1 MGIIDLFSKRQKQLR
16 GEVPDVY
23 QYNDIPYALRVQVIH
38 IWKDAF
44 GECYE
49 GDGYTTPPNA
59 ASKAF
64 DFIHDSLCRE
74 YGVFTLASA
83 ARSKCESV
91 SRFLLSTEDYEKALD
106 VIELSFKVI
115 DTLVREYLRN
125 YRANITPDSA
135 IDELNARF
143 REHGVGYQYEAGQI
157 VRVDSQLIHH
167 EVVKPALNFLS
178 DTRFKGANQEF
189 LSAHEHFRAGKYKE
203 CINDCLK
210 AFESTMKAI
219 CDKHRWDYGKHDT
232 AKHLIKIMF
241 EEGLIPDYM
250 QQHFSALRAT
260 LEAGVPTIRNKQ
272 SSHGQGSEPIA
283 VPESIVAYA
292 LHLTASN
299 IVFLAKAEHEL
310 DRGNH

>member
-44 GECYE
+44 GEYRYGNE
-49 GDGYTTPPNA
+49 V
-59 ASKAF
+59 SKVF
-64 DFIHDSLCRE
+64 DDIHDALCRE
-74 YGVFTLASA
+74 YGRFTLTDA
-83 ARSKCESV
+83 ARSKFEAV
-91 SRFLLSTEDYEKALD
+91 SRFLLNTEDYEKALD
-106 VIELSFKVI
+106 VIELSFQVI
-115 DTLVREYLRN
+115 DALVREKPVFFRSS
-125 YRANITPDSA
+125 ITPDNA
-135 IDELNARF
+135 IDELNTRF
-143 REHGVGYQYEAGQI
+143 REHGVGYQYETGQI
-157 VRVDSQLIHH
+157 IRVDSQLIHH

-178 DTRFKGANQEF
+178 DTHFKGANQEF

-219 CDKHRWDYGKHDT
+219 CDKHGWDYGKHDT
-232 AKHLIKIMF
+232 AKQLIKIMF

-272 SSHGQGSEPIA
+272 SGHGQGSEPIA

-299 IVFLAKAEHEL
+299 IVFLAKADHEL